1 MVRIS
6 IFRTLEIKAFQQC
19 NELFVLFFLKK
30 NSWSL
35 VGTMSFVAFLL
46 SLVSCPT
53 LQLCSVPQKQQSPP
67 PMQPEGHQ
75 TERNRDG
82 AHQSLFL
89 RELHCVTCLVA
100 AWRTPLTRHLYLAWL
115 GTRPVGI
122 NPDKVIESES
132 AIQRGRKRAFQVE
145 EQPLPKPRSWNKLG
159 VWS

>member
-19 NELFVLFFLKK
+19 NELFVLFFLKQ

-53 LQLCSVPQKQQSPP
+53 LQLCSVPQKQQSQPP
-67 PMQPEGHQ
+67 
-75 TERNRDG
+75 N
-82 AHQSLFL
+82 
-89 RELHCVTCLVA
+89 A
-100 AWRTPLTRHLYLAWL
+100 AWRPPDGEEQGWSSSKPLSQRIALCDLSGGCLEDPAYKASVFGLTWNSPS
-115 GTRPVGI
+115 G
-122 NPDKVIESES
+122 KVIESES